1 MATFDIKSP
10 GAQKLLL
17 SVLLAGGALGVY
29 FSTHLVPWTFPSGS
43 EKIADLKSQY
53 EQKSAEL
60 ARARAS
66 VADLPRFEAE
76 YEQLH
81 QRWEMA
87 SELLP
92 TERQLPTLLR
102 KITLAGQQ
110 TGITFTM
117 FRPGPVQPSDYHTEM
132 PIQVSVSGDYH
143 SVGSFLAELANMRR
157 IVTVSNL
164 KLTSNSK
171 NDGTGSTVA
180 EFTASA
186 YSLNTTP
193 AAGAVTTATASA
205 GDPSKAGTAPAAGD
219 QKKGDKNG
227 RKS

>member
-1 MATFDIKSP
+1 MANFDIKSP

-17 SVLLAGGALGVY
+17 AILLAGGAVGVY
-29 FSTHLVPWTFPSGS
+29 FGTHLLPWTFPSGS
-43 EKIADLKSQY
+43 EKIAELKSQY

-117 FRPGPVQPSDYHTEM
+117 FRPGAVQPSDYHTEM
-132 PIQVSVSGDYH
+132 PIAVSVSGDFH

-164 KLTSNSK
+164 KLTTNNK

-186 YSLNTTP
+186 YSLNTAP
-193 AAGAVTTATASA
+193 AATTATAST
-205 GDPSKAGTAPAAGD
+205 GSTPSGAAPAAD

>member
-1 MATFDIKSP
+1 MANFDLKNAGVQRLMLAILIAA
-10 GAQKLLL
+10 GAM
-17 SVLLAGGALGVY
+17 GVFY
-29 FSTHLVPWTFPSGS
+29 FTHLIPFGFPNTNEQLASLRS
-43 EKIADLKSQY
+43 DYEKKS
-53 EQKSAEL
+53 SEL

-76 YEQLH
+76 YDQLH
-81 QRWEMA
+81 QRWELA

-92 TERQLPTLLR
+92 ADRELSTLLR

-110 TGITFTM
+110 TGVQFVM
-117 FRPGPVQPSDYHTEM
+117 FRPNSARPQEYHTEM
-132 PIQVSVSGDYH
+132 PISISVQGAYH
-143 SVGSFLAELANMRR
+143 DVGSFLAEIANLRR

-164 KLTSNSK
+164 RLTTANK
-171 NDGTGSTVA
+171 VENGTTLA

-193 AAGAVTTATASA
+193 VH
-205 GDPSKAGTAPAAGD
+205 PSDAEP
-219 QKKGDKNG
+219 KGGSHG

>member
-17 SVLLAGGALGVY
+17 AILLAGGAVGVY
-29 FSTHLVPWTFPSGS
+29 FGTHLLPWTFPSGS
-43 EKIADLKSQY
+43 EKIAELKSQY

-76 YEQLH
+76 YDQLH

-110 TGITFTM
+110 TGVTFTM
-117 FRPGPVQPSDYHTEM
+117 FRPGAVQPSDFHTEM
-132 PIQVSVSGDYH
+132 PIAVSVSGDYH
-143 SVGSFLAELANMRR
+143 AVGSFLAELANMRR

-164 KLTSNSK
+164 KLTTNNK
-171 NDGTGSTVA
+171 ADGAGSTVA

-186 YSLNTTP
+186 YSLNTAP
-193 AAGAVTTATASA
+193 AAGTTTAST
-205 GDPSKAGTAPAAGD
+205 GDPSKAGATPASGD
-219 QKKGDKNG
+219 KKGEKNG

>member
-1 MATFDIKSP
+1 MANLDLKSP
-10 GAQKLLL
+10 ALQKLLL
-17 SVLLAGGALGVY
+17 AFLVSGGALGVY
-29 FSTHLVPWTFPSGS
+29 FFTNMLPFTFPRGS
-43 EKIADLKSQY
+43 ARIAELKSTF

-81 QRWEMA
+81 QRWELA

-92 TERQLPTLLR
+92 ADRQLPTLLR

-110 TGITFTM
+110 TGITFTL
-117 FRPGPVQPSDYHTEM
+117 FRPAAMKPSDYHTEM
-132 PIQVSVSGDYH
+132 PINVSVSGDYH
-143 SVGSFLAELANMRR
+143 AVGSFLAELSNMRR
-157 IVTVSNL
+157 IVTVTNL
-164 KLTSNSK
+164 KLTTNNK
-171 NDGTGSTVA
+171 PDGSGTTTA

-186 YSLNTTP
+186 FSLNTAP
-193 AAGAVTTATASA
+193 ASPA
-205 GDPSKAGTAPAAGD
+205 GDV
-219 QKKGDKNG
+219 KKGDKNG

>member
-17 SVLLAGGALGVY
+17 AILLAGGAVGVY
-29 FSTHLVPWTFPSGS
+29 FGTHLLPWTFPSGS
-43 EKIADLKSQY
+43 EKIAELKSQY

-110 TGITFTM
+110 TGVTFTM
-117 FRPGPVQPSDYHTEM
+117 FRPGAVQPSDYHTEM
-132 PIQVSVSGDYH
+132 PIAVSVSGDFH

-164 KLTSNSK
+164 KLTTNNK

-186 YSLNTTP
+186 YSLNTAP
-193 AAGAVTTATASA
+193 AATTATAST
-205 GDPSKAGTAPAAGD
+205 GSTPSGAAPAGD

>member
-1 MATFDIKSP
+1 MANLDIKSP
-10 GAQKLLL
+10 GVQKLLL
-17 SVLLAGGALGVY
+17 AILLGGGALGVY
-29 FSTHLVPWTFPSGS
+29 FFSHLLPWTFPKGS
-43 EKIADLKSQY
+43 EHIAELKSQY

-76 YEQLH
+76 YDQLH

-92 TERQLPTLLR
+92 TDRQLPTLLR

-110 TGITFTM
+110 TGVTFTM
-117 FRPGPVQPSDYHTEM
+117 FRPGGMKPSDFHTEM
-132 PIQVSVSGDYH
+132 PI
-143 SVGSFLAELANMRR
+143 MRR

-164 KLTSNSK
+164 KLTTNAK
-171 NDGTGSTVA
+171 NDGAGTTIA

-186 YSLNTTP
+186 YSLNT
-193 AAGAVTTATASA
+193 
-205 GDPSKAGTAPAAGD
+205 APAPARTD
-219 QKKGDKNG
+219 DTKKGDKNG
-227 RKS
+227 RKI

>member
-1 MATFDIKSP
+1 MANLDLKSP
-10 GAQKLLL
+10 ALQKLLL
-17 SVLLAGGALGVY
+17 AFLLSGGALGVY
-29 FSTHLVPWTFPSGS
+29 FFTNLLPFTFPHGTA
-43 EKIADLKSQY
+43 KITELKSTF

-81 QRWEMA
+81 QRWELA

-92 TERQLPTLLR
+92 ADRQLPTLLR

-110 TGITFTM
+110 TGITFTL
-117 FRPGPVQPSDYHTEM
+117 FRPAAMKPSDYHTEM
-132 PIQVSVSGDYH
+132 PINVAVSGDYH
-143 SVGSFLAELANMRR
+143 AVGSFLAELANMRR
-157 IVTVSNL
+157 IVTVTNL
-164 KLTSNSK
+164 KLTTNNK
-171 NDGTGSTVA
+171 PDGSGTTTA

-186 YSLNTTP
+186 FSLNTAP
-193 AAGAVTTATASA
+193 ASPA
-205 GDPSKAGTAPAAGD
+205 GDV
-219 QKKGDKNG
+219 KKGDKNG

>member
-1 MATFDIKSP
+1 MANLDLKSP
-10 GAQKLLL
+10 AVQKLLL
-17 SVLLAGGALGVY
+17 AILLAGGALGVY
-29 FSTHLVPWTFPSGS
+29 FFTNLLPWTFPQGS
-43 EKIADLKSQY
+43 LKISELKAQY

-76 YEQLH
+76 YDQLH
-81 QRWEMA
+81 QRWELA

-110 TGITFTM
+110 TGITFTL
-117 FRPGPVQPSDYHTEM
+117 FRPASMRPSDYHTEM
-132 PIQVSVSGDYH
+132 PIAVSVSGDFH

-164 KLTSNSK
+164 KLTTNSK

-186 YSLNTTP
+186 YSLNTAP
-193 AAGAVTTATASA
+193 AATTATAST
-205 GDPSKAGTAPAAGD
+205 GDPSKAGATPAAGD

>member
-1 MATFDIKSP
+1 MANLDLKSP
-10 GAQKLLL
+10 AVQKLLL
-17 SVLLAGGALGVY
+17 AVLLAGGALGVY
-29 FSTHLVPWTFPSGS
+29 FFSNLVPWTFKQGS
-43 EKIADLKSQY
+43 AQIAELKGQY

-76 YEQLH
+76 YDQLH
-81 QRWEMA
+81 QRWELA

-117 FRPGPVQPSDYHTEM
+117 FRPAGMKPADYHTEM
-132 PIQVSVSGDYH
+132 PINVAVSGDYH
-143 SVGSFLAELANMRR
+143 SVGSFLAELSNMRR

-164 KLTSNSK
+164 KLTTNSR
-171 NDGTGSTVA
+171 NDGAGTTVA

-186 YSLNTTP
+186 YSLNT
-193 AAGAVTTATASA
+193 
-205 GDPSKAGTAPAAGD
+205 APAPSAATD
-219 QKKGDKNG
+219 PKKGDKNG